1 MSGTNL
7 SVLRTSMAWG
17 LIKLKDFT
25 FHLIRI
31 QIFKVKSQS
40 TGTVVVVFLSS
51 VMQISG
57 L

>member
-7 SVLRTSMAWG
+7 SVLHTSMAWS
-17 LIKLKDFT
+17 LIMLKDFT
-25 FHLIRI
+25 FNLIRI
-31 QIFKVKSQS
+31 QIFKIKSQS

-51 VMQISG
+51 VMKISR